1 MYNKP
6 KRSNVYLELS
16 CLLNNVQPMKGERLG
31 EFEELVLL
39 TVCNLSDNAYGV
51 TIQETLEQEANR
63 TVSVGAIYA
72 ALDRLSRKGFVES
85 WVGGATEERGGRR
98 KRFYRVTSAGIA
110 GLKEMRRVREKLWQG
125 LENLGLSGV

>member
-1 MYNKP
+1 
-6 KRSNVYLELS
+6 
-16 CLLNNVQPMKGERLG
+16 MKGERLG

-39 TVCNLSDNAYGV
+39 TVCNLGNNAYGV

-72 ALDRLSRKGFVES
+72 ALDRLSRKNYVES

-98 KRFYRVTSAGIA
+98 KRYYRVSNTGIEA
-110 GLKEMRRVREKLWQG
+110 LKEMRRVREKLWRG
-125 LENLGLSGV
+125 LEDLGLSGI